1 MSLKDSAGLVKM
13 YAMVNVQQYQI
24 VATGTTVENCRQSY
38 EKLLL
43 EKNVISKEEVTTN
56 EISGQIAEIRTAV
69 VNGTSY
75 YYVRINVNT
84 DVYYVVSAAENPAVI
99 ICNVGDSARI
109 NYRETDKENALVN
122 ATDFAITGKAD
133 GAV

>member
-1 MSLKDSAGLVKM
+1 MAVYFKSCVTPSADS
-13 YAMVNVQQYQI
+13 Q
-24 VATGTTVENCRQSY
+24 
-38 EKLLL
+38 
-43 EKNVISKEEVTTN
+43 
-56 EISGQIAEIRTAV
+56 
-69 VNGTSY
+69 
-75 YYVRINVNT
+75 
-84 DVYYVVSAAENPAVI
+84 AENPAVI